1 MAGIRKKFL
10 VLSLIAGVSLCASV
24 AMKNAEAKEAQIWV
38 GVGYA
43 ASKAGHSA
51 EACAGI
57 GLVGVAQSALW
68 GSAAGPAG
76 AVMGAVFGL

>member
-1 MAGIRKKFL
+1 MINIKKKFL
-10 VLSLIAGVSLCASV
+10 VFSLVAGMSLCASL
-24 AMKNAEAKEAQIWV
+24 AMKNAEAKEAQIWL

-51 EACAGI
+51 EACAGV
-57 GLVGVAQSALW
+57 GLVGLAQATLW

-76 AVMGAVFGL
+76 TIMGAAFGL